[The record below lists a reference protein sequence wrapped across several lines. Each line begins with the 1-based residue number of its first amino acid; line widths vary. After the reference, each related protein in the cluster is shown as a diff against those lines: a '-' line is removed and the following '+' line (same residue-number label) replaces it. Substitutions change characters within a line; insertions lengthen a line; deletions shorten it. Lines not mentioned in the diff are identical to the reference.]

1 MSDRA
6 ALPSRV
12 ISAPVL
18 SQIVDTI
25 KTLAIDGVQT
35 ANSGHPGMPMGAAVM
50 GAVLWGQFLVQD
62 PKAPHWPDRDRFVLS
77 CGHGSMLLYAL
88 LHLSGHDLPMAELK
102 RFRQWDSKTPG
113 HPEYGHTTG
122 VEVTTGPLGTG
133 FAAAVGFALAERFL
147 AATYNRPGHTIVDHF
162 TYGICSDGDLMEGV
176 AAEAASLAGHLGLGK
191 LVFLYDDNNIT
202 IDGATD
208 LAFTEDVAARFVA
221 YGWHVQKIDGSDAAA
236 VAAALTLARA
246 EDQRPSL
253 ICCKTT
259 IAAGS
264 PNKAGT
270 SASHGAPLGADE
282 VAATKRALGWPVDA
296 SFSVPEVVQGAFA
309 EQLPE
314 QARRR
319 AEWEARFAAYRQ
331 AHPELAAQFEAQLG
345 GVVSEDILAKI
356 PSFPPGGAMATRKA
370 GGQVLKAL
378 VKAHPTLVGGSADLA
393 GSNATEMG
401 VPSQSRS
408 QPGGREIHFGVREHG
423 MAAVCNGLALHG
435 GLRVFDATFLVFSDF
450 MRGAV
455 RLSALMKAPVVHVFT
470 HDSFWVGEDGPTHQ
484 PIEQLMSLRLIP
496 GLYVVRPAD
505 ARETAAAWR
514 LAMQRGP
521 GDGPTAIL
529 LTRQDLPVMAE
540 TRERID
546 QGAYVL
552 WQPDGVAAAELD
564 GILVA
569 TGSEVATALEA
580 ARELHKSHGRR
591 VRVVSMPCWEAFA
604 AQPQRYRDEVLPPA
618 ISRRLSVE
626 AGTTFGWSRHAAHHH
641 GLDHYGASAP
651 GKVLAEKFGFTP
663 AALAR
668 HFLELP

>member
-6 ALPSRV
+6 ALSPRV
-12 ISAPVL
+12 ISASVL
-18 SQIVDTI
+18 SQVVDTI
-25 KTLAIDGVQT
+25 KTLAIDAVQA

-50 GAVLWGQFLVQD
+50 GAVLWGEFMVQD

-77 CGHGSMLLYAL
+77 CGHGSVLLYAL
-88 LHLSGHDLPMAELK
+88 LHLSGFDLPLAELK

-113 HPEYGHTTG
+113 HPEYWHTTG

-147 AATYNRPGHTIVDHF
+147 GATYNRPGHAIVDHF

-176 AAEAASLAGHLGLGK
+176 ASEAASLAGHLGLGK
-191 LVFLYDDNNIT
+191 LVFLYDDNNIS
-202 IDGATD
+202 IDGSTE
-208 LAFTEDVAARFVA
+208 LSFTEDVAARFAA

-246 EDQRPSL
+246 ESRRPSL

-259 IAAGS
+259 IAASS

-270 SASHGAPLGADE
+270 SGAHGAPLGPDE
-282 VAATKRALGWPVDA
+282 VIATKRALGWPVDA
-296 SFSVPEVVQGAFA
+296 QFLVPEPVRAAFA
-309 EQLPE
+309 EQLGP
-314 QARRR
+314 QAERRH
-319 AEWEARFAAYRQ
+319 EWEARFAAYRQ
-331 AHPELAAQFEAQLG
+331 AHPELAAQFEAHQNG
-345 GVVSEDILAKI
+345 PVPEDILAKI

-393 GSNATEMG
+393 GSNGTEMG
-401 VPSQSRS
+401 VTSQSRS

-423 MAAVCNGLALHG
+423 MAAICNGLALHG

-455 RLSALMKAPVVHVFT
+455 RLSAVMKLPVVHVFT

-514 LAMQRGP
+514 LALQRGL
-521 GDGPTAIL
+521 GDGPTAIV
-529 LTRQDLPVMAE
+529 LTRQDLPVMPE

-552 WQPDGVAAAELD
+552 WQPDGVADAELD
-564 GILVA
+564 GIFVA

-604 AQPQRYRDEVLPPA
+604 AQSQAYRDEVLPPA

-626 AGTTFGWSRHAAHHH
+626 AGTTFGWSRHAQYNH

>member
-1 MSDRA
+1 
-6 ALPSRV
+6 
-12 ISAPVL
+12 
-18 SQIVDTI
+18 
-25 KTLAIDGVQT
+25 
-35 ANSGHPGMPMGAAVM
+35 
-50 GAVLWGQFLVQD
+50 
-62 PKAPHWPDRDRFVLS
+62 
-77 CGHGSMLLYAL
+77 
-88 LHLSGHDLPMAELK
+88 
-102 RFRQWDSKTPG
+102 
-113 HPEYGHTTG
+113 
-122 VEVTTGPLGTG
+122 
-133 FAAAVGFALAERFL
+133 
-147 AATYNRPGHTIVDHF
+147 
-162 TYGICSDGDLMEGV
+162 
-176 AAEAASLAGHLGLGK
+176 
-191 LVFLYDDNNIT
+191 
-202 IDGATD
+202 
-208 LAFTEDVAARFVA
+208 
-221 YGWHVQKIDGSDAAA
+221 
-236 VAAALTLARA
+236 
-246 EDQRPSL
+246 
-253 ICCKTT
+253 
-259 IAAGS
+259 
-264 PNKAGT
+264 
-270 SASHGAPLGADE
+270 
-282 VAATKRALGWPVDA
+282 
-296 SFSVPEVVQGAFA
+296 
-309 EQLPE
+309 
-314 QARRR
+314 
-319 AEWEARFAAYRQ
+319 
-331 AHPELAAQFEAQLG
+331 
-345 GVVSEDILAKI
+345 
-356 PSFPPGGAMATRKA
+356 
-370 GGQVLKAL
+370 
-378 VKAHPTLVGGSADLA
+378 
-393 GSNATEMG
+393 
-401 VPSQSRS
+401 
-408 QPGGREIHFGVREHG
+408 
-423 MAAVCNGLALHG
+423 
-435 GLRVFDATFLVFSDF
+435 
-450 MRGAV
+450 
-455 RLSALMKAPVVHVFT
+455 MKAPVVHVFT

>member
-6 ALPSRV
+6 ALSPRV
-12 ISAPVL
+12 ISASVL
-18 SQIVDTI
+18 SQVVDTI
-25 KTLAIDGVQT
+25 KTLAIDAVQA

-50 GAVLWGQFLVQD
+50 GAVLWGEFMVQD

-77 CGHGSMLLYAL
+77 CGHGSVLLYAL
-88 LHLSGHDLPMAELK
+88 LHLSGFDLPLAELK

-113 HPEYGHTTG
+113 HPEYWHTTG

-147 AATYNRPGHTIVDHF
+147 GATYNRPGHAIVDHF

-176 AAEAASLAGHLGLGK
+176 ASEAASLAGHLGLGK
-191 LVFLYDDNNIT
+191 LVFLYDDNNIS
-202 IDGATD
+202 IDGSTE
-208 LAFTEDVAARFVA
+208 LSFTEDVAARFAA

-246 EDQRPSL
+246 ESRRPSL

-270 SASHGAPLGADE
+270 SGAHGAPLGPDE
-282 VAATKRALGWPVDA
+282 VIATKRALGWPVDA
-296 SFSVPEVVQGAFA
+296 QFLVPEPVRAAFA
-309 EQLPE
+309 EQLGP
-314 QARRR
+314 QAERRH
-319 AEWEARFAAYRQ
+319 EWEARFAAYRQ
-331 AHPELAAQFEAQLG
+331 AHPELAAQFEAHQNG
-345 GVVSEDILAKI
+345 PVPEDILAKI

-393 GSNATEMG
+393 GSNGTEMG
-401 VPSQSRS
+401 VTSQSRS

-423 MAAVCNGLALHG
+423 MAAICNGLALHG

-455 RLSALMKAPVVHVFT
+455 RLSAVMKLPVVHVFT

-514 LAMQRGP
+514 LALQRGL
-521 GDGPTAIL
+521 GDGPTAIV
-529 LTRQDLPVMAE
+529 LTRQDLPVMPE

-552 WQPDGVAAAELD
+552 WQPDGVADAELD
-564 GILVA
+564 GIFVA

-604 AQPQRYRDEVLPPA
+604 AQSQAYRDEVLPPA

-626 AGTTFGWSRHAAHHH
+626 AGTTFGWSRHAQYNH